1 MSGKNINFDNKKIKK
16 SSFYKGKK
24 INNIEDIDVNNT
36 LVSKKEPYG
45 TKNSHKCFIG
55 YNDNDN
61 IRPLCIRLP
70 QMTGYARKFNENAT
84 MSFIVKDKKLLKKY
98 TKIWETI
105 EGLMKINFESKP
117 VYGDDDKYIKT
128 KIKTYA
134 GSIITNF
141 HNKKM
146 PKEKAP
152 YKCLS
157 IIMIDS
163 VIKVNKKYYP
173 QTVLEE
179 CKYVQEKIKV
189 KNYINEDLENS
200 DSNNE
205 TESDI
210 DNEEESAKSIS
221 IKKPNSVCVN
231 HILLSFYLC
240 QFV

>member
-45 TKNSHKCFIG
+45 TKNSHKYFIG

-61 IRPLCIRLP
+61 ILPLCIKLP
-70 QMTGYARKFNENAT
+70 QLTGYARKFNENAT
-84 MSFIVKDKKLLKKY
+84 MSFVVKDKKLLKKY
-98 TKIWETI
+98 SKIWEAI
-105 EGLMKINFESKP
+105 EGLMKITFESKP
-117 VYGDDDKYIKT
+117 VYGEDVKYIKT

-152 YKCLS
+152 CKCLS

-221 IKKPNSVCVN
+221 IKKPNSVCVL
-231 HILLSFYLC
+231 IIYY
-240 QFV
+240 